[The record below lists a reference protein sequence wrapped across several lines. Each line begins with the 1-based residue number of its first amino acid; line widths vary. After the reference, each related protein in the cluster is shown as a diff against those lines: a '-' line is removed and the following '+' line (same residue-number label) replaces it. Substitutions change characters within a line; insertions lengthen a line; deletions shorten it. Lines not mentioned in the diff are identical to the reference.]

1 MRTLPLSTFL
11 AIVMIIVPLSLPAAE
26 TSSTLE
32 VIGRGAVT
40 AMPDLAILTFAVET
54 SAAAADEAISRN
66 AALADKLVGALKR
79 QMGPRD
85 RIATAQ
91 FQFYPVYDAKSRIS
105 PTSYRVTNS
114 VRLETAKVSELGP
127 LIDAAAAAGSNR
139 IGRLRFS
146 HTRMDALGRQ
156 AAALAV
162 EDARRTADELAR
174 AAGVTITRVRHIRF
188 GAAASAP
195 GPHVA
200 EMSMAARSTPIEAG
214 DLEIARQVT
223 VIYSVE

>member
-1 MRTLPLSTFL
+1 MRTFSLSTCL
-11 AIVMIIVPLSLPAAE
+11 AILMIVTPLSLPAAE

-32 VIGRGAVT
+32 VTGRGAVT

-54 SAAAADEAISRN
+54 SAAAADEAIGRN
-66 AALADKLVGALKR
+66 AALADKLVDALKR
-79 QMGPRD
+79 QMGPND
-85 RIATAQ
+85 RIATTQ
-91 FQFYPVYDAKSRIS
+91 FQFYPVYDAQSRIS
-105 PTSYRVTNS
+105 PNSYRVTNN
-114 VRLETAKVSELGP
+114 VRLETAKVSELGA

-146 HTRMDALGRQ
+146 HTQMDELGRQ

-162 EDARRTADELAR
+162 KDARRIADELAR
-174 AAGVTITRVRHIRF
+174 AAGVTITRVRRIRY
-188 GAAASAP
+188 ATAPPAP
-195 GPHVA
+195 GPHMA

-223 VIYSVE
+223 VIYTVE